1 MNINN
6 PKPCSYQGFEQGPIR
21 PPSEAYSLLVR
32 VTRNCPWNRCTFCPV
47 YKTAKFSLRTV
58 DDVKRDIDLVYKYVR
73 MLLDIAERT
82 TAISRHDIQ
91 QARVGIE
98 EEELPAFYAAY
109 NWLFAGG
116 MKSVFLQDANSLI
129 IKPARLVDILSHL
142 KIRFPEIER
151 ITSYGR
157 SDTIAR
163 KKHEDLRA
171 IRNAGLDR
179 IHIGLES
186 GSDEVLAL
194 VKKGVTKDIQIEA
207 GRKVKRAGMELS
219 EYIMPGLGG
228 RALSETHAL
237 ETADA
242 LNRIN
247 PDFIRLRT
255 LAIPGSAP
263 LAADHGAG
271 RFQKCTDLMVV
282 REISMLLENL
292 DGITSYVA
300 SDHILN
306 LFSDF
311 EGRLPDD
318 KPRLAAI
325 LSDFLSLEVKEQC
338 LYRVGRRLGILSQLS
353 DLDDPSKRAR
363 SELACRRLG
372 VTPEN
377 VDAVTEDLMR
387 RFV

>member
-1 MNINN
+1 
-6 PKPCSYQGFEQGPIR
+6 
-21 PPSEAYSLLVR
+21 VH
-32 VTRNCPWNRCTFCPV
+32 
-47 YKTAKFSLRTV
+47 
-58 DDVKRDIDLVYKYVR
+58 KYVR
-73 MLLDIAERT
+73 RFLDIAERQA
-82 TAISRHDIQ
+82 AISRHDIQ
-91 QARVGIE
+91 RTRAAIE

-109 NWLFAGG
+109 NWMFAGG

-129 IKPARLVDILSHL
+129 IKPARLVDILTHL
-142 KIRFPEIER
+142 KGRFPDIER

-163 KKHEDLRA
+163 KKDEDLQA
-171 IRNAGLDR
+171 IRIAGLNR
-179 IHIGLES
+179 VHIGLES
-186 GSDEVLAL
+186 GSDAVLAM
-194 VKKGVTKDIQIEA
+194 VKKGTTKENQIEA
-207 GRKVKRAGMELS
+207 GLKVKRAGMELS

-228 RALSETHAL
+228 RALSENHAL

-255 LAIPGSAP
+255 LAIPASAP
-263 LAADHGAG
+263 LSEDHEAG

-318 KPRLAAI
+318 QPRLAAI
-325 LSDFLSLEVKEQC
+325 LNDFLALDREEQC
-338 LYRVGRRLGILSQLS
+338 LYQVGRRLGILSQLS
-353 DLDDPSKRAR
+353 DLGDSAKRAR
-363 SELACRRLG
+363 SELTCRRLG

-377 VDAVTEDLMR
+377 VDAMTADLTR